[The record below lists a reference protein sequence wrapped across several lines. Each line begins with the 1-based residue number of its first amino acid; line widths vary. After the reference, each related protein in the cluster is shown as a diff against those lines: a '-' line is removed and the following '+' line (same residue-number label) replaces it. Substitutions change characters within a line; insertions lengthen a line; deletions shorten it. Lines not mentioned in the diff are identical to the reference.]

1 MQFRMFAVGLLG
13 SMAMLATGGVGVAAA
28 QSASTHPGSD
38 SSQLSRQDHKFI
50 IQNAQ
55 SNLAEIITGKLA
67 AQRGTTEEVRQ
78 VARMLVSDHQ
88 QALSKLEDVAH
99 SVNVTLPTSP
109 NPMQQRMAQEE
120 RNASDADFDQL
131 YIRHQIMGHQLSIAQ
146 TRQEI
151 QSGSNQQVVE
161 FAKFYLPIAE
171 KHLQLLQQLCDSNTS
186 HNKSQH

>member
-1 MQFRMFAVGLLG
+1 M
-13 SMAMLATGGVGVAAA
+13 
-28 QSASTHPGSD
+28 
-38 SSQLSRQDHKFI
+38 K
-50 IQNAQ
+50 QNAQ
-55 SNLAEIITGKLA
+55 TNLAEIITGKLA

-88 QALSKLEDVAH
+88 RALSKLEDVAH

-131 YIRHQIMGHQLSIAQ
+131 YIHHQIMGHQLSIAQ